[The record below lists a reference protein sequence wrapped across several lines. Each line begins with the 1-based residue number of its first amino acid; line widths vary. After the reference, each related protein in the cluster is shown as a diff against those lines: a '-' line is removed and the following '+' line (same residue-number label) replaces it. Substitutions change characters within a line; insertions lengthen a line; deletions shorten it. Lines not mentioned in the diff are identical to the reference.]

1 MMITKAERADLPH
14 ILKLQYQA
22 YESEAQIYNDHQ
34 IPPLTQTLEQLV
46 EESHS
51 QIILKAEQSDG
62 RIIGSARAHEGNGT
76 CFIGKVIVHPDYQNQ
91 GIGTALIR
99 ELEQRFAHCE
109 RIELFTGHQ
118 SERNLYLYKKLGYSV
133 YRTEPVH
140 DRLNLVYLEKLMHK
154 DEKAELLASF
164 QDWIHFMRKRREQS
178 DSVWDVP
185 LSPGKWSLR
194 AVVSHI
200 MLWDKYF
207 YDHAIDK
214 VRNQEPLTLKHTD
227 YDEFNKNAQSY
238 SEQVS
243 VEELIRQSIF
253 YREQII
259 AAIQSLSDELYE
271 KEYVDG
277 DGHPFFVAQYLKDF
291 IWHDQHHMAQVE
303 KKNGE

>member
-1 MMITKAERADLPH
+1 MMITKAERDDLSH

-22 YESEAQIYNDHQ
+22 YESEAQIYNDPQ
-34 IPPLTQTLEQLV
+34 IPPLTQTLEQLI
-46 EESHS
+46 EESYS
-51 QIILKAEQSDG
+51 QIILKAVHSDG
-62 RIIGSARAHEGNGT
+62 QIIGSARAHEENGT
-76 CFIGKVIVHPDYQNQ
+76 CYIGKVIVHPDFQNQ

-164 QDWIHFMRKRREQS
+164 QDWIHFLGKRQEQS
-178 DSVWDVP
+178 EHVWNEPVA
-185 LSPGKWSLR
+185 PGKWSLR

-207 YDHAIDK
+207 YDYAIDK
-214 VRNQEPLTLKHTD
+214 IRKQEPLTLKHTD

-238 SEQVS
+238 GEQIS
-243 VEELIRQSIF
+243 IEELVRQSIS

-259 AAIQSLSDELYE
+259 AVIQSLSDDLYE

-291 IWHDQHHMAQVE
+291 IWHDQHHIVQLE